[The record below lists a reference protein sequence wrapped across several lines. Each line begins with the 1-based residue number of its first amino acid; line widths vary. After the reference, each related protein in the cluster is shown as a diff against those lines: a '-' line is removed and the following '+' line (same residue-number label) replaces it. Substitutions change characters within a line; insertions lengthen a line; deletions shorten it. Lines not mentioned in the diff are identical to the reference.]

1 MRHSRFIRCTVAT
14 LSLGIACSRAG
25 TPAEQRAARAALG
38 RGDIVVAVVWPWQ
51 ARPDIF
57 FREGL
62 RLAVDETNGPGGAG
76 VAGRRIRVREED
88 DRESVNEGLLIAQR
102 IANDPEIIAVIGHL
116 QSYVAVPAAAIYDM
130 AGLVYISP
138 TATTAELTTKGYSRV
153 FRTTFVDEQVGHQ
166 MAEYAARHGYRRVGI
181 YYLRSAYG
189 RALANAFE
197 ERAITHAVSIVAR
210 ASYEPGQ
217 LAGENFD
224 LTFQEWKQLDLDA
237 VFVAGQA
244 PEAGTLIAEARR
256 DGILAPMLG
265 SDAMGVP
272 SLITAGGQA
281 VEGTVIPVAFHP
293 AARSASAER
302 FVRAFQARYGKEPDI
317 GAAMA
322 YDALTVLAQAIRTAS
337 SPTPGEI
344 ARAMH
349 AIRRWP
355 GVLGELTFDRN
366 GDLVDPRILKTV
378 IRGGRFEY
386 LDDPVR
392 VRAAGEPG
400 GGR

>member
-1 MRHSRFIRCTVAT
+1 
-14 LSLGIACSRAG
+14 
-25 TPAEQRAARAALG
+25 
-38 RGDIVVAVVWPWQ
+38 
-51 ARPDIF
+51 
-57 FREGL
+57 
-62 RLAVDETNGPGGAG
+62 
-76 VAGRRIRVREED
+76 
-88 DRESVNEGLLIAQR
+88 VNEGLLIAQR